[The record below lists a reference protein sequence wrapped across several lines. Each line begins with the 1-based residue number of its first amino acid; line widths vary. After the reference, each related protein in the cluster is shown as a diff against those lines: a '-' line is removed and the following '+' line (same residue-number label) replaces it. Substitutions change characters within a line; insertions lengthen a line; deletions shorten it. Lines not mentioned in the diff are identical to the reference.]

1 MSQNGIVFRDRQEA
15 GALLAEK
22 LRQAATAQ
30 DGESRVLALPRG
42 GVPVGYE
49 IAQALHL
56 PLDLFL
62 VRKLGM
68 PQQEELAFGA
78 IASGGHVVIDRPLC
92 DRSGLSVQEIS
103 TVIQRE
109 RVELLRRERRYGA
122 SVPVSALAGGKVI
135 LVDDGIATGNTMLAA
150 VQALRRYGVSALTVA
165 VPVLSSD
172 AAEKLMPFIDAL
184 VYLHQP
190 EPFIAVGRWYQD
202 FRQVSDDEV
211 IALLT
216 QAQRLRDARV
226 SVQSTPENREGHR

>member
-1 MSQNGIVFRDRQEA
+1 MNQSDLVFRDRQEA
-15 GALLAEK
+15 GVLLADK
-22 LRQAATAQ
+22 LRQAASAR
-30 DGESRVLALPRG
+30 DAECWVLALPRG

-49 IAQALHL
+49 IARALHL
-56 PLDLFL
+56 PLALFL

-92 DRSGLSVQEIS
+92 DRSGLSAREINA
-103 TVIQRE
+103 VIQRE

-122 SVPVSALAGGKVI
+122 SVSVAELAGGKVI

-165 VPVLSSD
+165 VPVLPID
-172 AAEKLMPFIDAL
+172 AADKLLPFIDAL
-184 VYLHQP
+184 VYLNQP
-190 EPFIAVGRWYQD
+190 EPFMAVGRWYQD